1 MTWASETFMGL
12 DPYQPHGRLA
22 LFLRRALGDAHQTKR
37 LANVINCTP
46 KAAENILAGTW
57 PNARHWARLVAA
69 FGRDLTDAVFHPQ
82 ETVERLEREIHQL
95 EQEIAARE
103 AALRDMPSHLASGSR
118 GVAALGQ
125 RATVTRAGSRPA
137 EPQHINP

>member
-1 MTWASETFMGL
+1 MAWSTETFMGF

-37 LANVINCTP
+37 LATVINCTP

-82 ETVERLEREIHQL
+82 ETVERLEREVLQL
-95 EQEIAARE
+95 EQEIAARK
-103 AALRDMPSHLASGSR
+103 AALRDMPSHLAGGSR

-125 RATVTRAGSRPA
+125 GTAVTCSGGRPA
-137 EPQHINP
+137 APRTINP